1 MSVRDYSVPVHRSLI
16 QRELILGIPA
26 LGMLALLLVAV
37 FTMYILQQYY
47 FGIFIAIL
55 YVVMRILTKK
65 DPYLIDILIEHV
77 NQKDFLVP

>member
-1 MSVRDYSVPVHRSLI
+1 M

-26 LGMLALLLVAV
+26 LGMLSLLLVAV

-47 FGIFIAIL
+47 FGVFIAIL

-77 NQKDFLVP
+77 NQKDFLIP

>member
-1 MSVRDYSVPVHRSLI
+1 MSVRDYAEPVRRSLM
-16 QRELILGIPA
+16 QRELVLGIPA
-26 LGMLALLLVAV
+26 LGMLILLLLGV

-55 YVVMRILTKK
+55 YIVMRYLTKK

-77 NQKDFLVP
+77 NQKDYLVP

>member
-1 MSVRDYSVPVHRSLI
+1 MSVRDYSVPVHRSLM

-26 LGMLALLLVAV
+26 LGMLSLLLVAV

-47 FGIFIAIL
+47 FGVFIAIL

>member
-1 MSVRDYSVPVHRSLI
+1 M

-26 LGMLALLLVAV
+26 MGMLSLLLVAV

>member
-1 MSVRDYSVPVHRSLI
+1 M

-26 LGMLALLLVAV
+26 LGMLSLLLVAV

-47 FGIFIAIL
+47 FGVFIAIL

>member
-1 MSVRDYSVPVHRSLI
+1 M

-26 LGMLALLLVAV
+26 LGMLSLLLVAV

>member
-1 MSVRDYSVPVHRSLI
+1 M

-26 LGMLALLLVAV
+26 LGMLSLLLVAV

-47 FGIFIAIL
+47 FGVFIAIL
-55 YVVMRILTKK
+55 YVAMRILTKK